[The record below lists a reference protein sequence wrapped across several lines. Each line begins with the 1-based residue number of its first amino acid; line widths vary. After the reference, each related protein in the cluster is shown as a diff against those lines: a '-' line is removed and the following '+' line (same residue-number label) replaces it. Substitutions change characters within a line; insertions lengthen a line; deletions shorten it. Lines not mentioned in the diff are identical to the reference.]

1 MLFANFNFKHY
12 TYEYRVVHLCLI
24 MHFVF
29 HFSYNLCTA
38 IECLDSIKEETFV
51 FARPGE
57 LFAKVPLQEHLTE
70 DTDAGKLI
78 LSSVRNVLVAPL
90 DRSGKVVYEAAI
102 VREENFNYDGR
113 GREYIYLCL
122 SPTCVRQLGIKK
134 GMSVNVEIQFQM
146 DRLFFS
152 RMHYAVD
159 ELGSPDIVFPD
170 VPKINPLRNEKHN
183 LTIR

>member
-1 MLFANFNFKHY
+1 MYAH
-12 TYEYRVVHLCLI
+12 
-24 MHFVF
+24 
-29 HFSYNLCTA
+29 
-38 IECLDSIKEETFV
+38 
-51 FARPGE
+51 PGE

-78 LSSVRNVLVAPL
+78 LSSVRNVLLAPQ
-90 DRSGKVVYEAAI
+90 DNSDKVVFEAAI

-113 GREYIYLCL
+113 GRDYIYLCL
-122 SPTCVRQLGIKK
+122 SPKCVRQLKIKK
-134 GMSVNVEIQFQM
+134 GSSVNVELQFQM
-146 DRLFFS
+146 DRQFFC

-159 ELGSPDIVFPD
+159 QISSPDIVFPD